1 MSAIE
6 TIQPNHVLIEAP
18 GRAELV
24 LPVDRDKLTKWDK
37 EILAHGGHL
46 PTVEHDSH
54 LEEVHET
61 NNLLRNLETLE
72 LPADNMYRQAFE
84 PFYEQTRLKELIE
97 RVRKT
102 NPNLCAQAMGYAK
115 KRAADFLELQAEKTG
130 SPIHQELKMKQML
143 AAEAESRQARVCM
156 SNFWEAIVDA
166 APAVFADSSDA
177 QLALD
182 SIA

>member
-1 MSAIE
+1 MAAIE
-6 TIQPNHVLIEAP
+6 TIQPGHTLVEDP
-18 GRAELV
+18 VKTELV
-24 LPVDRDKLTKWDK
+24 LPVNHTKLTKWDK
-37 EILAHGGHL
+37 EIMVHGGDL
-46 PTVEHDSH
+46 PRVENNSR

-84 PFYEQTRLKELIE
+84 LFYEQTRLKELIE

-102 NPNLCAQAMGYAK
+102 NPGLYAQAMGFAK
-115 KRAADFLELQAEKTG
+115 KRAKDFLELQAQKTG
-130 SPIHQELKMKQML
+130 SPKHKELSMKQML
-143 AAEAESRQARVCM
+143 AAEAESRQAKISM

-166 APAVFADSSDA
+166 APFVFADSNEA

-182 SIA
+182 SIT